1 MNTENVNTLNHWN
14 RRFANGD
21 WQNVGGNEQT
31 RQFAQA
37 QVRRLRMPRG
47 FAGKLVD
54 FGCGEG
60 DALPV
65 FKAAWPAATCIGVDF
80 SEAAIAHAQ
89 THHGQ
94 IAEFVVG
101 SHEACPTADVI
112 IASNI
117 MEHLDDDLAIAAA
130 LQQRCRDL
138 YIIVP
143 FEEQYLIE
151 EHVRRYDR
159 SSFASLGV
167 LRVTVFACRGW
178 SHYNFAYRAW
188 HVHAKNLLR
197 PIFGR
202 VKLKPRLQAMYH
214 IKGALSDG

>member
-1 MNTENVNTLNHWN
+1 MNAQNINTRTHWDQ
-14 RRFANGD
+14 RFETGD
-21 WQNVGGNEQT
+21 WQNVGGNVQT

-37 QVRRLRMPRG
+37 QVRRLRLSRG
-47 FAGKLVD
+47 FAGTLVD

-65 FKAAWPAATCIGVDF
+65 FKAAWPNATCIGIDF
-80 SEAAIAHAQ
+80 SEAAIAHARSR
-89 THHGQ
+89 HGHV
-94 IAEFVVG
+94 AEFVVG
-101 SHEACPTADVI
+101 SDDNCPTADVI
-112 IASNI
+112 VASNV
-117 MEHLDDDLAIAAA
+117 MEHLDNDLAIAAA
-130 LQQRCRDL
+130 LQHKCRNL

-159 SSFASLGV
+159 DSFATLGV

-178 SHYNFAYRAW
+178 THRGFFRRAW
-188 HVHAKNLLR
+188 HVHTKNLLR

-214 IKGALSDG
+214 IRGALGDG